1 MKSLFNLVKVEVQFT
16 YAEIFSVYVLF
27 KGLHVKYK
35 RRFLKGDVNVDK
47 NAPKNLV
54 KT

>member
-1 MKSLFNLVKVEVQFT
+1 MKSLFNLVKAEVQFT

-27 KGLHVKYK
+27 KGLEYK

-47 NAPKNLV
+47 NAPKNFV